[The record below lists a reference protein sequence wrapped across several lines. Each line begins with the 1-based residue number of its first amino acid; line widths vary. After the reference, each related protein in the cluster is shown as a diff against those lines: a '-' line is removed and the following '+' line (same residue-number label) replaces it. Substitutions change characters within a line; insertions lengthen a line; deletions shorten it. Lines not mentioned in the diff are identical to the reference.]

1 MGGVDIVTD
10 ATMMITALRAVG
22 AELWVESGRLRVRVP
37 TGALTPEWRRTL
49 AAHRDAV
56 LVALIAEAD
65 AWAMDRLDTVL
76 GDDGL
81 EPQPLPKKV
90 RPGGAPTGALPLEG
104 DARDARQRVKTVS
117 AICVEIRGLSPID
130 GQGCRGG
137 CPGSAQNP
145 MEGQL

>member
-65 AWAMDRLDTVL
+65 AWAMNGSIPCSVTTDWNPSRCPKRCDRAGPRL
-76 GDDGL
+76 
-81 EPQPLPKKV
+81 
-90 RPGGAPTGALPLEG
+90 
-104 DARDARQRVKTVS
+104 ARCLWRAM
-117 AICVEIRGLSPID
+117 
-130 GQGCRGG
+130 QGMH
-137 CPGSAQNP
+137 GS
-145 MEGQL
+145 E